1 MNEDDTARRLR
12 RISFDE
18 MYQRVK
24 DIMDNDPTKIS
35 PIYKLGSVVVERTT
49 FYHPLVVRHYAFIK
63 VLEAGFWTLEEFFVE
78 CEKKAIIEQVKEF
91 NESLEFPQ
99 EIINRAKEFFP
110 DIKFTPAKLEL
121 E

>member
-18 MYQRVK
+18 MYEQVK
-24 DIMDNDPTKIS
+24 DIMSHDPTKIS
-35 PIYKLGSVVVERTT
+35 PVYKLGTVVVERTR
-49 FYHPLVVRHYAFIK
+49 FYHPLVVRHYAFTQ
-63 VLEAGFWTLEEFFVE
+63 VLEAGHWTLEEFCVE
-78 CEKKAIIEQVKEF
+78 CEKRAIIEQVKEY

-99 EIINRAKEFFP
+99 EIIDRAKEFFP
-110 DIKFTPAKLEL
+110 NVRFTPARLEL